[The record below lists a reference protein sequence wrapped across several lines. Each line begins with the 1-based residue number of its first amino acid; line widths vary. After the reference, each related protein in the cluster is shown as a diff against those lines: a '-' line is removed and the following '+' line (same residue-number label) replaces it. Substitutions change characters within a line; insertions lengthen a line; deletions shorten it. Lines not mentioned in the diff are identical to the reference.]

1 MVVHWVTTN
10 HGKSKDSKNKTFHTV
25 DHLSAELTFDQAEP
39 MDKPPQFEFATIDRD
54 SKMNPEEEDSGGESI
69 RSTQVSQLSAK
80 PLHSY

>member
-1 MVVHWVTTN
+1 M
-10 HGKSKDSKNKTFHTV
+10 
-25 DHLSAELTFDQAEP
+25 SAELTFDQAEP
-39 MDKPPQFEFATIDRD
+39 MDKPPQFEFGSMDRD